1 MSVLPVPDA
10 DRFRHPAFFYE
21 SLEAYVDCLVP
32 SIIDA
37 LDRRHGVLVAVPGPN
52 LAALRAALGVSADS
66 VTLVDM
72 TEEGRN
78 PGGILAGVL
87 VRFVEASAPHPVLMI
102 GEPVWDGRSALEY
115 PACVQYEAQINL
127 AFTGRDVTV
136 ICAYDAHRLPAARLD
151 DACTTHPVLW
161 RHGEPEADSSHFAP
175 ADAWR
180 RYNEPLQAAADAV
193 GCTVRTF
200 AGLHRARDFA
210 ARYGRW
216 FGCGDEQLVDL
227 RLIVTELATD
237 ALMHHAGPCRLTFW
251 SADGYLACEA
261 RDHTGL
267 DDPQGGPHAAPA
279 IPGGLMVVHAVA
291 DLVRCHAGQ
300 DGTTIHAYLRVGEP
314 AH

>member
-1 MSVLPVPDA
+1 MSVLSDPDV
-10 DRFRHPAFFYE
+10 DRFRHPAFFYD

-32 SIIDA
+32 SIVDA

-52 LAALRAALGVSADS
+52 LAALSAALGATADA
-66 VTLVDM
+66 VTLIDM
-72 TEEGRN
+72 TEAGRN

-87 VRFVEASAPHPVLMI
+87 VRFVEASAPQPVLMI

-115 PACVQYEAQINL
+115 PACVQYEALINL

-136 ICAYDAHRLPAARLD
+136 ICPYDAHRLPPARLD

-161 RHGEPEADSSHFAP
+161 RYGEPEADSSQFAP
-175 ADAWR
+175 DDAWR
-180 RYNEPLQAAADAV
+180 RYNEPLHAAADAV
-193 GCTVRTF
+193 GCTVGTF
-200 AGLHRARDFA
+200 AELHRARTFA

-216 FGCGDEQLVDL
+216 FGCGDAQLVDL

-237 ALMHHAGPCRLTFW
+237 ALVHHAGPCRLTLW

-261 RDHTGL
+261 RDRTRL
-267 DDPQGGPHAAPA
+267 DDPLDGPHAAPA
-279 IPGGLMVVHAVA
+279 APAGLMVVHAVA
-291 DLVRCHAGQ
+291 DLVRCHAGP
-300 DGTTIHAYLRVGEP
+300 DGTTIHAYLRVEEP